1 MKLARFSEKDRRV
14 RAGPA
19 IDGVVAAPPVQRVV
33 GAGTRQCLRG
43 RATDDE
49 GVAGRLD
56 RDRDIRELDVFDVG
70 QENVIECVDT
80 DTRCIG
86 VLDPDHAAE
95 IADREIGA
103 VLEKYRRVRAGPAI
117 DGVVAAPPVQRVV
130 GAGTQQCLRGRATDD
145 EGVAGRLDRDRGIRE
160 LDVFD
165 VGQENVI
172 ECVDT

>member
-1 MKLARFSEKDRRV
+1 MRRYLMLSVLDPDHAAEIADREIGAVLEKDRRV

-43 RATDDE
+43 RAADDE

-80 DTRCIG
+80 
-86 VLDPDHAAE
+86 
-95 IADREIGA
+95 
-103 VLEKYRRVRAGPAI
+103 
-117 DGVVAAPPVQRVV
+117 
-130 GAGTQQCLRGRATDD
+130 
-145 EGVAGRLDRDRGIRE
+145 
-160 LDVFD
+160 
-165 VGQENVI
+165 
-172 ECVDT
+172 